1 MAFIWF
7 NKSTK
12 RSRERRLQLSG
23 SSRAAKGKFEI
34 ERDGQVS
41 FLAYETDGSGWISLL
56 HTWVSPVL
64 RGRGIAN
71 ELAQIALE
79 YAKDNH
85 LKVEVV
91 CPVVF
96 HFVSKHSEYKPLVGI
111 RGYTTPLPTRPLPGT

>member
-1 MAFIWF
+1 
-7 NKSTK
+7 
-12 RSRERRLQLSG
+12 LSD

-41 FLAYETDGSGWISLL
+41 FLAYETDGAGWISLL
-56 HTWVSPVL
+56 HTRVSPVL

-71 ELAQIALE
+71 ELAQLALE

-85 LKVEVV
+85 IKVEVV

-96 HFVSKHSEYKPLVGI
+96 HFVSKHPEYKPLVGI
-111 RGYTTPLPTRPLPGT
+111 RGYTIPLPRRPSLGT